1 MWEWEHKDG
10 SVAKKRRGQGSGC
23 GDGRAG
29 GPVQGGT
36 VGAEM
41 VSGEGGKRGVVK
53 GRGGRACLACGEA
66 WGSIVGVGAQGRQCR

>member
-1 MWEWEHKDG
+1 MWEGEHKDG
-10 SVAKKRRGQGSGC
+10 SVKEEKGAGQWVWGWE
-23 GDGRAG
+23 GR

-53 GRGGRACLACGEA
+53 GRGGGHA
-66 WGSIVGVGAQGRQCR
+66 

>member
-10 SVAKKRRGQGSGC
+10 SVAKQKGAGQGC

-41 VSGEGGKRGVVK
+41 VSGEGGKREVVK
-53 GRGGRACLACGEA
+53 GRGGGHA
-66 WGSIVGVGAQGRQCR
+66 